1 MEHDAQHPAGRL
13 GEPSAMRADLD
24 ARLALE
30 AELRVLQA
38 KLARN
43 GHRLTEHALAQAQ
56 RIPSRASRERD
67 MPIRSLSLEV
77 AMASH
82 QNDQTVQNELTRAW
96 SQVTT
101 LPATVN
107 ALEAGAI
114 SMRHVRVIHDIS
126 VRLHDDDLRGAW
138 ESVVLDYATTHT
150 PARTHAYA
158 TQLAEKI
165 DPVPMQERHDT
176 AAEARDVSILDL
188 DDGMALLQVR
198 LPATVAY
205 GVRDRIRRMAKEI
218 RDAANATRAASRA
231 TAAGTIASASDTGGG
246 DAGAGAAGAGDTNA
260 GETGAAGDAG
270 AGVDCVDDT
279 RTRSQIEADVVAD
292 LLLTGAPAVDAT
304 GERIPGGLG
313 AIRGH
318 VQVIVPV
325 TTLTG
330 TTNGGALING
340 QVPIDPATAKYFAG
354 QATGWDRVMC
364 DPITGTVLATDRYT
378 PRKDQIR
385 FLRARDQ
392 HCRIPGC
399 RQPAIRCQIDHNHEH
414 HQGGPT
420 RLDNL
425 AHFCVRHH
433 VVKTET
439 ECEPPP
445 VLCRSYAGASAGWAG
460 VSR

>member
-24 ARLALE
+24 TRLALE

-43 GHRLTEHALAQAQ
+43 GHRLTEHALAHAEHN
-56 RIPSRASRERD
+56 PSRASRERD
-67 MPIRSLSLEV
+67 MPLRSLSLEV

-126 VRLHDDDLRGAW
+126 ARLHDDDLRGAW

-165 DPVPMQERHDT
+165 DPVPMQERHDK
-176 AAEARDVSILDL
+176 AAETRDVSILDL

-218 RDAANATRAASRA
+218 RDTANATRAASRA
-231 TAAGTIASASDTGGG
+231 TAAG
-246 DAGAGAAGAGDTNA
+246 AGAGEAGAGDA
-260 GETGAAGDAG
+260 GPGGDEK

-279 RTRSQIEADVVAD
+279 RTRAQIEADVVAD
-292 LLLTGAPAVDAT
+292 LLLTGAPAVDST

-340 QVPIDPATAKYFAG
+340 QVPVDPATAKYFAG
-354 QATGWDRVMC
+354 QASGWDRVMC

-399 RQPAIRCQIDHNHEH
+399 RQPAIRCHIDHNHEH
-414 HQGGPT
+414 HQGGAT

-439 ECEPPP
+439 KWTVEQLPDGRLRFHSPLGRTYEDDPPP
-445 VLCRSYAGASAGWAG
+445 RVMFIPDPPPF
-460 VSR
+460 

>member
-1 MEHDAQHPAGRL
+1 MDNSAQHPVGRL

-43 GHRLTEHALAQAQ
+43 GHRLTEHALAHAEHN
-56 RIPSRASRERD
+56 PSRASRERD

-82 QNDQTVQNELTRAW
+82 QNDQTVLNELTRAW

-126 VRLHDDDLRGAW
+126 VRLQDDDLRGAW

-165 DPVPMQERHDT
+165 DPVPLQERHDT
-176 AAEARDVSILDL
+176 AAESRDVSILDL

-218 RDAANATRAASRA
+218 RDAANAARAVSRASAAS
-231 TAAGTIASASDTGGG
+231 
-246 DAGAGAAGAGDTNA
+246 A
-260 GETGAAGDAG
+260 GETGSREVGPG
-270 AGVDCVDDT
+270 ETGEAGVDCVDDV

-330 TTNGGALING
+330 TTNGGALVNG
-340 QVPIDPATAKYFAG
+340 QVPVDPATAKYFAG

-364 DPITGTVLATDRYT
+364 DPVTGTVLATDRYT

-399 RQPAIRCQIDHNHEH
+399 RQPAIRCQIDHNHELNRPRFFAAPMRVPAP
-414 HQGGPT
+414 GGLVF
-420 RLDNL
+420 RG
-425 AHFCVRHH
+425 
-433 VVKTET
+433 E
-439 ECEPPP
+439 
-445 VLCRSYAGASAGWAG
+445 RSTH
-460 VSR
+460 SRTP

>member
-1 MEHDAQHPAGRL
+1 MEHDAQHPASRL

-43 GHRLTEHALAQAQ
+43 GHRLTEHALAHAEHN
-56 RIPSRASRERD
+56 PSRASRERD
-67 MPIRSLSLEV
+67 MPVRSLSLEV

-126 VRLHDDDLRGAW
+126 VRLHDDEVRGAW

-218 RDAANATRAASRA
+218 RDAANAARAASRVK
-231 TAAGTIASASDTGGG
+231 
-246 DAGAGAAGAGDTNA
+246 DAGS
-260 GETGAAGDAG
+260 AGDAG
-270 AGVDCVDDT
+270 AGVDCVDDV

-292 LLLTGAPAVDAT
+292 LLLTGAPAVDST

-313 AIRGH
+313 GIRGH

-330 TTNGGALING
+330 TTNGGALVNG
-340 QVPIDPATAKYFAG
+340 QVPVDPATAKYFAG
-354 QATGWDRVMC
+354 HATGWDRVMC

-414 HQGGPT
+414 HQGGAT

-439 ECEPPP
+439 EWTVELNRPRFDA
-445 VLCRSYAGASAGWAG
+445 VSFRVWKEDVDHAEEDSRGAEAA
-460 VSR
+460 

>member
-1 MEHDAQHPAGRL
+1 M
-13 GEPSAMRADLD
+13 
-24 ARLALE
+24 
-30 AELRVLQA
+30 LQA

-43 GHRLTEHALAQAQ
+43 GHRLTEHALAHAQ

-114 SMRHVRVIHDIS
+114 SMRHVSVIHDIS

-165 DPVPMQERHDT
+165 DPVPMQERHDK
-176 AAEARDVSILDL
+176 AAESRDVSILDL

-218 RDAANATRAASRA
+218 RDAANAARAASRA
-231 TAAGTIASASDTGGG
+231 TAAGAGSGAAASASDRGAGE
-246 DAGAGAAGAGDTNA
+246 AGAGEAGSREAGPD
-260 GETGAAGDAG
+260 ETGKAC
-270 AGVDCVDDT
+270 VDCVDDT

-330 TTNGGALING
+330 TTHGGALVNG
-340 QVPIDPATAKYFAG
+340 QVPVDPATAKYFAG

-425 AHFCVRHH
+425 AHLCMRHH

-439 ECEPPP
+439 EWTVEQLPGGRLRFHSPLGRTYEDDPPP
-445 VLCRSYAGASAGWAG
+445 RVMFIPDPPPF
-460 VSR
+460 

>member
-1 MEHDAQHPAGRL
+1 
-13 GEPSAMRADLD
+13 MRADLD

-43 GHRLTEHALAQAQ
+43 GHRLTEHALAHAQ

-82 QNDQTVQNELTRAW
+82 QNDQTVQNELSRAW

-101 LPATVN
+101 LPATVD

-114 SMRHVRVIHDIS
+114 SMRHVSVIHDIS
-126 VRLHDDDLRGAW
+126 VRLQDDDLRGAW

-165 DPVPMQERHDT
+165 DPVPMQERHDK
-176 AAEARDVSILDL
+176 AAETRDVSILDL
-188 DDGMALLQVR
+188 DDGMALLQLR

-218 RDAANATRAASRA
+218 RDAANAARAASRA
-231 TAAGTIASASDTGGG
+231 S
-246 DAGAGAAGAGDTNA
+246 AAGAGEAGA
-260 GETGAAGDAG
+260 GETGSREVGPDG
-270 AGVDCVDDT
+270 TGEAGVDCVDDV
-279 RTRSQIEADVVAD
+279 RTRAQIEADVVAD

-330 TTNGGALING
+330 TTHGGALVNG
-340 QVPIDPATAKYFAG
+340 QVPVDPATAKYFAG

-364 DPITGTVLATDRYT
+364 DPVTGTVLATDRYT

-420 RLDNL
+420 RL
-425 AHFCVRHH
+425 
-433 VVKTET
+433 
-439 ECEPPP
+439 EPPP